1 MARVKDVLSVVK
13 VEGLIYDISCVD
25 FLFYDDDDVAML
37 QVLAECFLEVVADI
51 VQHPKIDAVV
61 ILHLFQL
68 LQNDLLLPLL

>member
-37 QVLAECFLEVVADI
+37 
-51 VQHPKIDAVV
+51 
-61 ILHLFQL
+61 
-68 LQNDLLLPLL
+68 